1 MIKYL
6 GNLGEGGF
14 MLSLVG
20 GDMASHSSEGTVT
33 SGSEGWSVRACLVY
47 GNEQGGGGSRWNQC
61 AL

>member
-1 MIKYL
+1 MDQLHFCGHDKISDK

-33 SGSEGWSVRACLVY
+33 SGSEGWSVHRLL
-47 GNEQGGGGSRWNQC
+47 GIQK
-61 AL
+61 